1 MPDVTIATDVGTL
14 LVLAALVVLVALVV
28 VAAHGWPGEAGVDDL
43 DRVAGRLRDVRGL
56 DLRRVGDR
64 LTLSRGATT
73 ITVWT
78 SGSGR
83 LHLRETGG
91 PYEAPGGVAATV
103 ARVREILEVTGA

>member
-1 MPDVTIATDVGTL
+1 MPDVTIATEIGTL
-14 LVLAALVVLVALVV
+14 LVLAALVVAVR
-28 VAAHGWPGEAGVDDL
+28 GWPGEASVDDL

>member
-1 MPDVTIATDVGTL
+1 MHDVTIATEIGTL
-14 LVLAALVVLVALVV
+14 LVLAALVV

-91 PYEAPGGVAATV
+91 PYEAPGGVEET
-103 ARVREILEVTGA
+103 ARRALALLGGVP

>member
-1 MPDVTIATDVGTL
+1 MHDVTIATEIGTL
-14 LVLAALVVLVALVV
+14 LVLAALVVASR
-28 VAAHGWPGEAGVDDL
+28 GWPGEAGVDDL

-56 DLRRVGDR
+56 DMRRVGDR

-91 PYEAPGGVAATV
+91 PYEAPGGVEET
-103 ARVREILEVTGA
+103 ARRALALLGGVP

>member
-1 MPDVTIATDVGTL
+1 MHDVTIATEIGTL
-14 LVLAALVVLVALVV
+14 LVLAALVVAVR
-28 VAAHGWPGEAGVDDL
+28 GWPGEAGVDDL

>member
-1 MPDVTIATDVGTL
+1 MPDATIQVATEAGTL
-14 LVLAALVVLVALVV
+14 LALAALVLAALR
-28 VAAHGWPGEAGVDDL
+28 GWPGESSVDDL
-43 DRVAGRLRDVRGL
+43 DLVAGRLRDVRGL

>member
-1 MPDVTIATDVGTL
+1 MHDVTIATEIGTL
-14 LVLAALVVLVALVV
+14 LVLAALVVAVR
-28 VAAHGWPGEAGVDDL
+28 GWPGEAGVDDL

-91 PYEAPGGVAATV
+91 PYEAPGGVEET
-103 ARVREILEVTGA
+103 ARRALALLGGVP